1 MIGGNRYS
9 RNNIYSFFSQTGG
22 SQNKPTGKWVTYHS
36 HDLGKDLVKD
46 YTETFRNIKCI
57 CHNISR
63 WEEFSL
69 YYAKNNRSQPRIMTA
84 KSSDFYLKV
93 KTMKVYIESETLSD
107 EKWQWYVKSKKF
119 KKVKYHY
126 CTILLLC
133 VKSQKSEDDDLEFF
147 LCPFGCPETHDGSA
161 KVLFPDPIYQGLGW
175 IDYSID
181 GTVIINS
188 DTTTSLDMRES
199 EKIVELLDILIN
211 NPGYN
216 FNINSQIIN
225 SSKDF
230 ADFIFILL
238 SNFRGRAF
246 GESLLDYQSKNMK
259 YNSTYKIAQYLLTE
273 YQYYK
278 NNKPTMSQMPPCY
291 SSQVDISP
299 QSSSETQ
306 LSPISDYS
314 DASDATD
321 STIKTEV
328 GIQDEP
334 EPELEPIKL
343 DTNLD
348 KCLKEN
354 PCLKL
359 LFDELKRDKI
369 KAGIRKKRKSK
380 RKKKSKKS
388 KRRKKTK
395 RRKSKKKSKKKII
408 IIY

>member
-22 SQNKPTGKWVTYHS
+22 SQNKPTGNWVLYHS
-36 HDLGKDLVKD
+36 HDREVDHIKDH
-46 YTETFRNIKCI
+46 TETFQNIKCI

-107 EKWQWYVKSKKF
+107 EKWQWYVKSKNF

-147 LCPFGCPETHDGSA
+147 LCSFGCPETHDGSA

-259 YNSTYKIAQYLLTE
+259 YNSTYKIAEYLLTE
-273 YQYYK
+273 YEYYK
-278 NNKPTMSQMPPCY
+278 NNKPTMSQMPPCH
-291 SSQVDISP
+291 SSQGDISP

-306 LSPISDYS
+306 LSPM
-314 DASDATD
+314 SDATD
-321 STIKTEV
+321 VTITTEV
-328 GIQDEP
+328 GEPSPQQALEP
-334 EPELEPIKL
+334 EPELDHIQNINL
-343 DTNLD
+343 DTNLG
-348 KCLKEN
+348 KCFKEN

-359 LFDELKRDKI
+359 LFDELKKDKI
-369 KAGIRKKRKSK
+369 KADIRKKRKSK

-395 RRKSKKKSKKKII
+395 RRKSKKKSKKR
-408 IIY
+408 